1 MKYNS
6 PLVSVVI
13 TTKNEEKNIES
24 CLKSISQQAYA
35 GDKIE
40 MIVVDN
46 NSTDRTREI
55 DRRYI
60 NGKI

>member
-1 MKYNS
+1 MELL
-6 PLVSVVI
+6 LVSIIV
-13 TTKNEEKNIES
+13 TTKNEEKNIKN
-24 CLKSISQQAYA
+24 CLRSILQQAYH

-55 DRRYI
+55 ARRYI